1 MENEPKEYKLIDIY
15 YEIIYNGK
23 TKKVNNQHILFDE
36 QEFNNNHGFSLK
48 IEKIIMMA
56 EIIIYVL
63 KLVLI
68 LW

>member
-56 EIIIYVL
+56 
-63 KLVLI
+63 K
-68 LW
+68 